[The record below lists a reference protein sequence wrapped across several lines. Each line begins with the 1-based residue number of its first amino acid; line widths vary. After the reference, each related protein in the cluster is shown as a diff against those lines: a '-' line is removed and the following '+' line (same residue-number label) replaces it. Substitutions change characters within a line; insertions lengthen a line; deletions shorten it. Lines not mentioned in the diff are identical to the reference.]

1 MPHRA
6 LTLGKLHCFL
16 TWLGSL
22 DVQRKEV
29 GGFDQRKNWT
39 EEPQI
44 TTDAPVGVVTFTWY
58 GRQYRYRLENVR
70 LVAILAIYW
79 WQYAVPEVAILVAL
93 QTVRVDN
100 ITFVSIIVSVQHVF
114 KLICR

>member
-1 MPHRA
+1 MMHEVWSKERTFTDAPG
-6 LTLGKLHCFL
+6 LTWFL

-44 TTDAPVGVVTFTWY
+44 TTDAPVGVVAFTWY

-70 LVAILAIYW
+70 LYIKYLH
-79 WQYAVPEVAILVAL
+79 Q
-93 QTVRVDN
+93 
-100 ITFVSIIVSVQHVF
+100 
-114 KLICR
+114 K